1 MVATG
6 IQGLEARDAEHTT
19 EHQCPQTRITQAQ
32 MPFFEL
38 TGSALYTLDLLCR
51 MALREDRPLVR
62 GPFGKLPPSA
72 GRNRKGCITVAFI
85 YLPDI

>member
-32 MPFFEL
+32 MPCFEL
-38 TGSALYTLDLLCR
+38 MDLHCKDHSGPAMQNGLKGRQTTG
-51 MALREDRPLVR
+51 
-62 GPFGKLPPSA
+62 
-72 GRNRKGCITVAFI
+72 KGTIWKATT
-85 YLPDI
+85 